1 MGWREKKL
9 WWWQIQLQR
18 NKQSGHMRLHTHTH
32 TQGILFNTLMLSLF
46 LSNTQTLTYMHA
58 HTLKALACLHCS
70 PVLVSLI
77 YFQPSFSDS
86 DHLVP
91 FIFYVHLLSSLYLCN
106 SSCYLSHTENSGS
119 SDRKCDVEGKE
130 EEMKRKIGGEN
141 IMGGKCWKNIE
152 GKKWKRENEGLMEG
166 KRQAEAIRG
175 WRKTWMWKW
184 YTHGEIGIDTGKG
197 GNESKR
203 ASQQMDM
210 RERQWEREREQERK
224 RSWR

>member
-1 MGWREKKL
+1 MGWREKNCDGGKFSCSVTNSL
-9 WWWQIQLQR
+9 DICVY
-18 NKQSGHMRLHTHTH
+18 TH

-130 EEMKRKIGGEN
+130 EEMKRKIGGKISWEESA
-141 IMGGKCWKNIE
+141 GGILKEKNE
-152 GKKWKRENEGLMEG
+152 K
-166 KRQAEAIRG
+166 
-175 WRKTWMWKW
+175 
-184 YTHGEIGIDTGKG
+184 
-197 GNESKR
+197 
-203 ASQQMDM
+203 
-210 RERQWEREREQERK
+210 ERMK
-224 RSWR
+224 D